1 MRSTA
6 LNTYSR
12 EESREV
18 RQSEKDLISEY
29 LYNNYVRLEE
39 HCQTLQNNLRFR
51 RIDMVDCIEL
61 ACALQEFETFK
72 EISGHIR
79 VLLKLTESE

>member
-1 MRSTA
+1 M
-6 LNTYSR
+6 
-12 EESREV
+12 

-29 LYNNYVRLEE
+29 LYNNYCRLEE
-39 HCQTLQNNLRFR
+39 HCSTLQNNLRFR

-72 EISGHIR
+72 EMSGHIR
-79 VLLKLTESE
+79 ILLKLTESGE

>member
-1 MRSTA
+1 MKSTA

-12 EESREV
+12 EEIREV

-29 LYNNYVRLEE
+29 LYNNYCRLEE
-39 HCQTLQNNLRFR
+39 HCLTLQNNLRFR

-79 VLLKLTESE
+79 ILLKLTESE